1 MFQLFQFNIKPK
13 ILSFKLQYN
22 IKLKMLSLKLQYSI
36 EMKTLSFKLHYNI
49 ALKMLSFKLHYNIA
63 LKMLSFKVQGMKRM
77 SMLVNKHTYHQKLIL
92 LFQQKPLESIS
103 SIKAELAPL
112 WSTTIK
118 IKIID
123 FKIQISI
130 LQEDYMLETQ

>member
-36 EMKTLSFKLHYNI
+36 EMKT
-49 ALKMLSFKLHYNIA
+49 LSFKLHYNIA